1 MLQEYYTENY
11 KNTIIK
17 IGQDFRRSIDY
28 IESRKDFNFNNLS
41 YFGGSWGS
49 TTSNYLLAIDDR
61 IKAAVLCVGGLM
73 MQKSKK
79 EVEAHYYIRRIKTPI
94 LHIVGKEDGIFGFEE
109 SYKPWKELIG
119 TPKNKLKLISSRGD
133 RDLIGSIKGKQ
144 NIEIIYLHAREI
156 IEQLAGKSLDLGFSG
171 LDLLKESEI
180 NIQNNIKVFKKY
192 PYGQATLVVAI
203 PTDFIDIFSM
213 ADLEEVAFEF
223 KDKKKKRLRVATKYP
238 NLTREF
244 FYSKGVTQ
252 FSIVKSI
259 GSTEIAPYTG
269 SSEVITDITST
280 GSTLAANN
288 LRIITDGYILK
299 SELCMMVAKSSLQNK
314 KLQRLAKLLSTKY

>member
-1 MLQEYYTENY
+1 MKDL
-11 KNTIIK
+11 IK
-17 IGQDFRRSIDY
+17 IGIPSKGRL
-28 IESRKDFNFNNLS
+28 RKF
-41 YFGGSWGS
+41 
-49 TTSNYLLAIDDR
+49 
-61 IKAAVLCVGGLM
+61 VLN
-73 MQKSKK
+73 
-79 EVEAHYYIRRIKTPI
+79 
-94 LHIVGKEDGIFGFEE
+94 IF
-109 SYKPWKELIG
+109 K
-119 TPKNKLKLISSRGD
+119 KNKLKLISSMGD

-203 PTDFIDIFSM
+203 PSDFIDIFSM
-213 ADLEEVAFEF
+213 ADLEELAFEF

-288 LRIITDGYILK
+288 LRIINDGYILK